1 MKRHRSG
8 RIRNV
13 DWLDKLTF
21 RELEHINEREKKEM
35 NSMFLRVEF
44 PPITVDEKE
53 VTVIYYEEVCQKFV
67 MKFRIWVD
75 KCIGH
80 DRFSK

>member
-8 RIRNV
+8 QIRNV

-21 RELEHINEREKKEM
+21 RELELINEREKKET
-35 NSMFLRVEF
+35 NAMFLRVEF

-53 VTVIYYEEVCQKFV
+53 VTVVFYEEVRKKGTNQ
-67 MKFRIWVD
+67 
-75 KCIGH
+75 
-80 DRFSK
+80 